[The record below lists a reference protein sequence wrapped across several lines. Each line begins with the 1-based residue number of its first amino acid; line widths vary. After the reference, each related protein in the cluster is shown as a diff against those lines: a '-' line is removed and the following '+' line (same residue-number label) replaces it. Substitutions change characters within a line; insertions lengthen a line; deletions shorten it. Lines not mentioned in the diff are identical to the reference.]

1 MTKFSSLLSRMSLF
15 SGKNALS
22 NFAERETEL
31 SSTLSISL
39 YSHFSASSSTPYI
52 SNSTGRKHITSCANH
67 HYSLKITVAGSLSPV
82 FPFLLPIPSHP
93 ILLRLL
99 FPRSNSF
106 TRLSHSVTPSR
117 ATLLLART
125 DVPLLATY
133 FSPPLFRLPSSFFVS
148 PQRFLRTILPYALHS
163 TPLPTLLPPKSDSAT
178 CASGLRFERVAHY
191 DARWGARRIVEGIYQ
206 RTFQGGGCI

>member
-1 MTKFSSLLSRMSLF
+1 MTKFSSLLSSFQEKNSL
-15 SGKNALS
+15 SK
-22 NFAERETEL
+22 FAERETEL
-31 SSTLSISL
+31 SCTLSISL
-39 YSHFSASSSTPYI
+39 YPHVFPSSSTPYI

-82 FPFLLPIPSHP
+82 SPFLLPIPSQLF
-93 ILLRLL
+93 LLRLL
-99 FPRSNSF
+99 FPRNNSF

-125 DVPLLATY
+125 TSLFLLHI
-133 FSPPLFRLPSSFFVS
+133 SPHPSFASHPRSSSLLNGSYGPSF
-148 PQRFLRTILPYALHS
+148 LTPY
-163 TPLPTLLPPKSDSAT
+163 TPHPFPPLLPPKSDSAT

-206 RTFQGGGCI
+206 RTFWGGGCI